1 MRRVE
6 TCLDEILALRL
17 GDKRLKFGGRESV
30 HQPCFRD
37 DEQ

>member
-6 TCLDEILALRL
+6 TRLDQILALWL

-30 HQPCFRD
+30 HQSGLRD
-37 DEQ
+37 DE